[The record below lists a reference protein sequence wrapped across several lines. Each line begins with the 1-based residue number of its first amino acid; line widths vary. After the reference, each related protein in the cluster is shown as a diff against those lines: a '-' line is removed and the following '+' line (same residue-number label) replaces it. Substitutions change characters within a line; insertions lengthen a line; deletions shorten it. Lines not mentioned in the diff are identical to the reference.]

1 MQSPRL
7 RLFVYAQRSIICSF
21 FMIQL
26 PRYLPLAL
34 TISFLT
40 ALPASQASSLAGTT
54 ATRLPTSHSVLE
66 LAPAAGNA
74 RNSEGSFVTLKDG
87 RLLLIYSH
95 FVGDAFDD
103 HAKAVLAMRTSSDD
117 GETWSADTILAT
129 PGETKAMNVMS
140 VSLLRLGNGDLGLFY
155 ALRNSW
161 HDVRSRLRRSAD
173 EGLTWSDPVECMGA
187 SEYYVMNN
195 DRVIRLSSGR
205 LLIPVALHRKLNDAN
220 EPEALD
226 WRGIAS
232 FFLSDDDGRTWRE
245 AAQTCS
251 LPSPHTT
258 TGLQEP
264 GVVEMPNG
272 VLWGYARTDLGRQ
285 YEFFSHD
292 GGNTWTVP
300 QPSRFSSP
308 VSPLSIKRLPD
319 SKLLLAIWNPIPNYQ
334 TRPLKKPGGDRTPLV
349 GAIGDGTTDASWGPA
364 FLVDQNEVT
373 QEGYCY
379 TAIHFTAKS
388 VLLAYCAGGQG
399 DRHRLSRLRVRKI
412 DLAAFKS
419 VLPAGR

>member
-1 MQSPRL
+1 MHSFEIPSPKL
-7 RLFVYAQRSIICSF
+7 ALFIPRPDQLFACSF
-21 FMIQL
+21 MIHL
-26 PRYLPLAL
+26 PRYLPLTLILSLL
-34 TISFLT
+34 TTLSS
-40 ALPASQASSLAGTT
+40 SQAAALAGTT
-54 ATRLPTSHSVLE
+54 ATRLATSHSVLE
-66 LAPAAGNA
+66 LAPSPGNA

-117 GETWSADTILAT
+117 GETWSGDTILAT

-173 EGLTWSDPVECMGA
+173 EGVTWSDPVECMAA

-205 LLIPVALHRKLNDAN
+205 LLIPVALHRKLHDAN

-245 AAQTCS
+245 AAQTCT

-319 SKLLLAIWNPIPNYQ
+319 SKLLLAVWNPIPNYQ
-334 TRPLKKPGGDRTPLV
+334 TRPLAKPGGDR
-349 GAIGDGTTDASWGPA
+349 
-364 FLVDQNEVT
+364 
-373 QEGYCY
+373 
-379 TAIHFTAKS
+379 
-388 VLLAYCAGGQG
+388 
-399 DRHRLSRLRVRKI
+399 
-412 DLAAFKS
+412 
-419 VLPAGR
+419 